1 MTYIGLKSDKG
12 RPDLMSTSMKKV
24 SIPLVMCV
32 FAAVLFWPFGGESA
46 LAAMS
51 LRKENSGKVEIVR
64 GSETIPVGTDDVAV
78 QVGDVVRTFKGGLA
92 QVALEGDRL
101 AWVGGTGQSM
111 PGTAEAQMRIV
122 DTMSVE
128 SDTGTVMAEA
138 QEPMKVHFGNAV
150 ASASDAVFRVDRRSG
165 AGRVASYNG
174 NVRLSAPG
182 EPNVNLDGLFEAPL
196 TASDLR
202 RSQPYRL
209 NPQDPFDRQKLE
221 DVISLE
227 RELGQLSAGFANQL
241 QRRKP
246 RLSYFRALADGKN
259 VDALK
264 AHMNKPAIDLLLGFT
279 VAMNANKT
287 PFSSAIDDAFGYRD
301 EGGSWGVIA
310 AIMHSNTKVLVA
322 DLNDIVAASR
332 VVAGGTGGDAVF
344 SVAAAEAAGSGNPGA
359 PTDPNPPSDDDD
371 AQPPPDD
378 DDENEPPPPDQEPD
392 ECTSGP
398 ECDAQEIRDRLLPSP
413 EPTDVVDGLD
423 GL

>member
-1 MTYIGLKSDKG
+1 
-12 RPDLMSTSMKKV
+12 MKKIA
-24 SIPLVMCV
+24 IPLVMCV
-32 FAAVLFWPFGGESA
+32 FAAVLFWPFSGESA
-46 LAAMS
+46 LAAMT

-64 GSETIPVGTDDVAV
+64 GSETIPVGSDDVAV

-101 AWVGGTGQSM
+101 AWVGGTGQLM

-165 AGRVASYNG
+165 AGRVASYTG

-182 EPNVNLDGLFEAPL
+182 EPSVNLDRLFEAPL

-202 RSQPYRL
+202 GSQPYRL

-221 DVISLE
+221 GVISLE
-227 RELGQLSAGFANQL
+227 GDLGRKSAGFANQL
-241 QRRKP
+241 EGRKP
-246 RLSYFRALADGKN
+246 SLSYFRALADGRN

-264 AHMNKPAIDLLLGFT
+264 KYMNKPTIDLLLGFT
-279 VAMNANKT
+279 VAMNTPRT
-287 PFSSAIDDAFGYRD
+287 PFGTAVQDAFEYRD

-310 AIMHSNTKVLVA
+310 AIMRSNTKLLVA
-322 DLNDIVAASR
+322 DLEDIIAASQ
-332 VVAGGTGGDAVF
+332 VVAGGTGGDAEF
-344 SVAAAEAAGSGNPGA
+344 SIAAAQAAESGNPPA
-359 PTDPNPPSDDDD
+359 PAPNPPPKDGTDP
-371 AQPPPDD
+371 QPPPDD
-378 DDENEPPPPDQEPD
+378 GGDEDPPPDQEPD

-398 ECDAQEIRDRLLPSP
+398 ECDAQEIRDRIFPSP
-413 EPTDVVDGLD
+413 EPSDVVDTLD